1 MRKLTQKTFFM
12 LLALCLIIS
21 VLSYSFIGIF
31 LPETNEKQTRRKLE
45 VKTEEL
51 VSKLRKAKVSESE
64 NLFLDFIKETGAD
77 LILVNANREE
87 VNLFTFV
94 VKENKQKIQVQ
105 EKEYP
110 FRFMDSD
117 KEYILIAGYNPF
129 HTKEI
134 TSALHQSLP
143 FVGSGILLLSIL
155 SASLFSYYMTRP
167 IIRVSKIADRIANLD
182 FNWYCPDIRDDEIGE
197 LSKSINKM
205 SDKLHAALMELNS
218 QNALLADEIA
228 FEQER
233 ERRNMLFFSGV
244 SHELKTPIAIVI
256 GQLEGMQAEIG
267 VYKDREKYL
276 ARSAKILQSLNSF
289 IKEILSISYIDMARG
304 EEEAHVLLSSMI
316 EELLND
322 YRDMAKFQAVRLISD
337 IEEDIY
343 ASGNEKLLKK
353 ALGNA
358 IGNAIGH
365 SPENGTVSVTFQKKD
380 DKSILIITN
389 APAHIEEEHLPHI
402 YEAFYRAGKDTAH
415 GSGLGLYILR
425 MILDTYGVKHSIKN
439 CGNGVRFIAE
449 FEKTFCLLHKN
460 ST

>member
-1 MRKLTQKTFFM
+1 
-12 LLALCLIIS
+12 
-21 VLSYSFIGIF
+21 
-31 LPETNEKQTRRKLE
+31 
-45 VKTEEL
+45 
-51 VSKLRKAKVSESE
+51 
-64 NLFLDFIKETGAD
+64 
-77 LILVNANREE
+77 
-87 VNLFTFV
+87 
-94 VKENKQKIQVQ
+94 
-105 EKEYP
+105 
-110 FRFMDSD
+110 
-117 KEYILIAGYNPF
+117 
-129 HTKEI
+129 
-134 TSALHQSLP
+134 
-143 FVGSGILLLSIL
+143 
-155 SASLFSYYMTRP
+155 
-167 IIRVSKIADRIANLD
+167 
-182 FNWYCPDIRDDEIGE
+182 
-197 LSKSINKM
+197 
-205 SDKLHAALMELNS
+205 
-218 QNALLADEIA
+218 
-228 FEQER
+228 
-233 ERRNMLFFSGV
+233 
-244 SHELKTPIAIVI
+244 
-256 GQLEGMQAEIG
+256 
-267 VYKDREKYL
+267 
-276 ARSAKILQSLNSF
+276 
-289 IKEILSISYIDMARG
+289 
-304 EEEAHVLLSSMI
+304 MI
-316 EELLND
+316 EDLLND